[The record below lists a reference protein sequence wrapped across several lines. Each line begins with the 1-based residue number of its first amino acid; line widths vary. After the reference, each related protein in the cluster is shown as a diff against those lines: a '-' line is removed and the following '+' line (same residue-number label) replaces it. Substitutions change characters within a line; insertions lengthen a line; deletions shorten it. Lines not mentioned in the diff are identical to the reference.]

1 MTFDFKQ
8 LQDRAVAVLG
18 LGRSG
23 LAAAEALLKRGAIVH
38 LSDLGP
44 EESLAPK
51 AAPLLE
57 RHPGRVFLEA
67 GSHAR
72 SALAAEAIVISPGVR
87 SDLPILEAA
96 RADGVPVVG
105 EIELAYRLGA
115 PSRILAVTGTNG
127 KTTTTALL
135 GAIAEAVAPGHVA
148 VGGNIG
154 TPLVGLVEKG
164 AAIWV
169 VELSSFQLETIDRF
183 RPTVGVFLNF
193 TDDHLDRHGT
203 RDAYLAAKK
212 RLFENQTAT
221 DAAVLNADDP
231 EVVALASQVPGRAVR
246 VSAERAL
253 AEGVGVEDGWIVHR
267 AEPEAP
273 AVGLMPVSEIR
284 LVGKHNLENVVAA
297 WGAAVALGWPRDA
310 VRQAVGAFH
319 AVEHRVEP
327 SGVVDGVTYYNDSK
341 GTNYDATVKAL
352 VSFDR
357 PTVLILGGKDKGGDF
372 APLAECIKARAAH
385 VVLIGSS
392 TERFEALLR
401 EAGYAEL
408 SRADSMAS
416 AVAQAREHAVPG
428 GVVLLSPATAS
439 FDWFANYEERGRAF
453 KAEVAA
459 LAEAAS

>member
-23 LAAAEALLKRGAIVH
+23 LAAAEALLARGAVVY
-38 LSDLGP
+38 LSDMAP
-44 EESLAPK
+44 EEALLPK
-51 AAPLLE
+51 VEPLLAA
-57 RHPGRVFLEA
+57 HPERVFLEA
-67 GSHAR
+67 GSHAK
-72 SALAAEAIVISPGVR
+72 SCLAAEAIVLSPGVR
-87 SDLPILEAA
+87 ADLPILEAA

-115 PSRILAVTGTNG
+115 PSRIIAVTGTNG

-154 TPLVGLVEKG
+154 TPLVGLVERG

-169 VELSSFQLETIDRF
+169 VELSSFQLETIERF

-193 TDDHLDRHGT
+193 SDDHLDRHGT
-203 RDAYLAAKK
+203 REAYFAAKK

-231 EVVALASQVPGRAVR
+231 AVVALASQVPGRAVR
-246 VSAERAL
+246 VSAKRAL
-253 AEGVGVEDGWIVHR
+253 EEGIGVEEGWIVHR
-267 AEPEAP
+267 AEPGAP
-273 AVGLMPVSEIR
+273 AVPLMPVAEIR
-284 LVGKHNLENVVAA
+284 LKGAHNLENVVAA

-319 AVEHRVEP
+319 AVEHRIEP
-327 SGVVDGVTYYNDSK
+327 AGVVDGVSYYNDSK

-352 VSFDR
+352 NAFDA

-372 APLAECIKARAAH
+372 APLASAISERAGH
-385 VVLIGSS
+385 VVLIGTSADD
-392 TERFEALLR
+392 FEARLHA
-401 EAGYAEL
+401 AGYDRTTKATSLAE
-408 SRADSMAS
+408 
-416 AVAQAREHAVPG
+416 AVAEARARAEEG
-428 GVVLLSPATAS
+428 GVVLFSPATAS
-439 FDWFANYEERGRAF
+439 FDWFENYEARGRAF

-459 LAEAAS
+459 LGSGA